1 MNNANFA
8 VDCRN
13 NSNNCLS
20 EPIID
25 EINEA
30 SYLKKYYNLFDKKI
44 SNFVDSKLLKKE
56 TERKFEQKLANV
68 KDDDSFKMSR
78 ITAINNEKNRE
89 VDALEAFKENEK
101 NKKGKEQKMLVKK
114 LKNTIKVK
122 KLRLRLILI
131 KMNVIA

>member
-13 NSNNCLS
+13 NSSNCLF

>member
-13 NSNNCLS
+13 SSNNCLF

>member
-13 NSNNCLS
+13 NSNNCLF

-56 TERKFEQKLANV
+56 TERKFEPKLANV

>member
-13 NSNNCLS
+13 SSNNCLF

-101 NKKGKEQKMLVKK
+101 NKK
-114 LKNTIKVK
+114 
-122 KLRLRLILI
+122 
-131 KMNVIA
+131 

>member
-13 NSNNCLS
+13 NSNNCLF
-20 EPIID
+20 EAIID

-56 TERKFEQKLANV
+56 TEIKFEQKLANV

>member
-13 NSNNCLS
+13 NSNNCLF
-20 EPIID
+20 EAIID

-56 TERKFEQKLANV
+56 TEIKFEQKLANV

-78 ITAINNEKNRE
+78 IAAINNEKNRE

-101 NKKGKEQKMLVKK
+101 NKK
-114 LKNTIKVK
+114 
-122 KLRLRLILI
+122 
-131 KMNVIA
+131 